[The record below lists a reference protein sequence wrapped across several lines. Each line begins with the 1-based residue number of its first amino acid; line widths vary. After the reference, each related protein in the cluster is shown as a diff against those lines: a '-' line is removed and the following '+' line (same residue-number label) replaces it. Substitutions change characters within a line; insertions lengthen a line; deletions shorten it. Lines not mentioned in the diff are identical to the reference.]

1 MPTPIIIS
9 DSTSRTQD
17 VVNPYGNHYTVQQVW
32 VLATENNMPVE
43 VRDIITP

>member
-1 MPTPIIIS
+1 MPVTIS

-17 VVNPYGNHYTVQQVW
+17 VVTPHGDHYTVQHVW

>member
-1 MPTPIIIS
+1 MPTTNS

-17 VVNPYGNHYTVQQVW
+17 VVNPYGDHYTIQQVW
-32 VLATENNMPVE
+32 VLATENNMPVQ